1 MERQQ
6 LDINNI
12 SIRLASP
19 DEILKWSYGE
29 VTKPETLN
37 YRTQRPE
44 KDGLFSERIFGPTK
58 DYECYCGKYKKV
70 RYKGVTC
77 EKCGVEVTRAIV
89 RRERM
94 GHIALATPVAHIW
107 FMRTVPSKLS
117 LLLDIPVSK
126 LEKVIY
132 YAAFVVT
139 HVNEDARKHALESIA
154 RELKG
159 LKGSPDMDEIM
170 SKAENVKQVV
180 TTLRPGLILTES
192 EYFTLSERFADVF
205 EADRGAGAVRKILE
219 QIDLKLLVKNLRKE
233 LAEVRDES
241 RMKRILRRLKLTQSL
256 VDSGIR
262 PEWMVITAL
271 PILPP
276 DLRPMVALE
285 GGRYA
290 TADLNDL
297 YRRVIN
303 RNNRLKKLIELRSP
317 EVILTN
323 EKRMLQEAVDALI
336 DNTTRAGS
344 QILSTRRRPL
354 RSLADMLK
362 GKQGRFRQNLLGKR
376 VDYSARSVIVVG
388 PDLRLSECGLPKNM
402 ALELFRHFVINKI
415 IDRGLAFNIKQANR
429 FIEQGSPEVWEI
441 LEEVIKNKKVLLNR
455 APTLHR
461 LGIQAFKPL
470 LIEDLAIRIPP
481 LVCSAFNADFD
492 GDQMAVHLPL
502 TLEAQ
507 YEAATLMDSGKNL
520 LKPSS
525 GDPIVAPSLD
535 MVLGVFFLTHIEE
548 GSKGEGRIFSSVTEL
563 GLAYEHGYVDINA
576 RIKVPVKGIMQETS
590 YGRTIFNEILPEDF
604 EYVNEELN
612 KKKISKIVAKIIEV
626 YGIDSTAQYLDG
638 IKHLGYQYAS
648 LSAATWSI
656 NDVRIPKEKK
666 EIIKKAEDEI
676 KEIESQYNEGFLTE
690 RERIQR
696 VVDIWSNV
704 REGVTKCIPH
714 ALMELKGNPVY
725 SIIAS
730 GARGSWAQATQMM
743 GMKGLTINPKGETIE
758 FPIKSCYKE
767 GFGVLEYF
775 MSTHASRKGST
786 DTALKTATAGYLTRR
801 LVDVTQDL
809 TIQEHDCGTDEGVTI
824 LRKDGDSYGYEF
836 GERLYSRVALH
847 DIKIERKT
855 IVKAGEIITRETA
868 KVIHNSKLESVTVRS
883 PITCKTPHGI
893 CSMCYGYDL
902 TKNKLIEEGVAVGV
916 IAAQS
921 IGEPGTQLT
930 MRTFHIGGIAG
941 VDITHGLPRVEEIF
955 EARPPKGKAPLA
967 KNDGVVVEI
976 EERGLAKIIKV
987 TKSGGKAKK
996 SVKAMTDEYMVSAT
1010 AMIKVKD
1017 GDRVKRG
1024 DALTEGPLDIRE
1036 LLVLRGLEDAER
1048 YIVNEVQKIY
1058 VTQGAAI
1065 NDKHIEI
1072 IARQMLSRVYV
1083 KEAGDAEFMPGD
1095 LIEKSDFITENRKV
1109 KKSKGSMAKGIL
1121 KVLGITRVA
1130 LNSTSFLSAAS
1141 FQETSRVLVS
1151 AAVEGRVDP
1160 LRGLKE
1166 NVIIGKLIPAG
1177 TGKYGIPSEIID
1189 RMREEDNRGKIL
1201 ISNVEIP
1208 KEELVVDDTS
1218 GILAEE
1224 TISTETEK
1232 AESERSFD

>member
-1 MERQQ
+1 MERQ
-6 LDINNI
+6 LEINSI

-29 VTKPETLN
+29 VVKPETLN

-94 GHIALATPVAHIW
+94 GHISLAAPVAHIW

-126 LEKVIY
+126 LEKVVY

-139 HVNEDARKHALESIA
+139 HVNEEARKRALESIQ
-154 RELKG
+154 RELKR
-159 LKGSPDMDEIM
+159 LKGSPNMEEIAD
-170 SKAENVKQVV
+170 KAENVKQVV

-192 EYFTLSERFADVF
+192 EYFILSERFADVF
-205 EADRGAGAVRKILE
+205 EADRGAGALRKILE
-219 QIDLKLLVKNLRKE
+219 QVDLKLLVKNLKKE
-233 LAEVRDES
+233 LVEVRDES
-241 RMKRILRRLKLTQSL
+241 RMKRVLRRLKLTQSL

-262 PEWMVITAL
+262 PEWMIITVL

-388 PDLRLSECGLPKNM
+388 PDLRLNECGLPKNM

-415 IDRGLAFNIKQANR
+415 IEREFAFNIKQANR
-429 FIEQGSPEVWEI
+429 FIEQGSPEVWAI

-507 YEAATLMDSGKNL
+507 YEASTLMDSGKNL

-548 GSKGEGRIFSSVTEL
+548 GAKGEGKIFSSVAEA
-563 GLAYEHGYVDINA
+563 GLAHEHGFIDINA
-576 RIKVPVKGIMQETS
+576 TIKIKVKGEMRETS
-590 YGRTIFNEILPEDF
+590 LGRIIFNQILPEDF

-612 KKKISKIVAKIIEV
+612 KKKISKIVAKIIEI
-626 YGIDSTAQYLDG
+626 YGIDTTSQYLDG
-638 IKHLGYQYAS
+638 IKHLGYQYATAS
-648 LSAATWSI
+648 GATWSI
-656 NDVRIPKEKK
+656 GDVQIPKEKAVIIK
-666 EIIKKAEDEI
+666 TAEGEII
-676 KEIESQYNEGFLTE
+676 EIESQYSEGFLTDKE
-690 RERIQR
+690 RKQR
-696 VVDIWSNV
+696 VVDIWSDV
-704 REGVTKCIPH
+704 RESITKHIPN
-714 ALMELKGNPVY
+714 ALMEKKGNPVY

-801 LVDVTQDL
+801 LVDVAQDL
-809 TIQEHDCGTDEGVTI
+809 AIQEEDCRTDEGVTI
-824 LRKDGDSYGYEF
+824 LRKDGDAYGYEF
-836 GERLYSRVALH
+836 GERLYSRVALE
-847 DIKIERKT
+847 DIKVERKT
-855 IVKAGEIITRETA
+855 IVKAGEVIDRDIA
-868 KVIHNSKLESVTVRS
+868 KIIHNSKLESVTVRS
-883 PITCKTPHGI
+883 PITCKTSHGI
-893 CSMCYGYDL
+893 CSLCYGYDL
-902 TKNKLIEEGVAVGV
+902 AKNKIVEEGVAVGI

-967 KNDGVVVEI
+967 KNDGVITEI

-987 TKSGGKAKK
+987 AKAGAKNKK
-996 SVKAMTDEYMVSAT
+996 SVKANVDEYMVSAT
-1010 AMIKVKD
+1010 AMFKVKE
-1017 GDRVKRG
+1017 GDSIKKG

-1072 IARQMLSRVYV
+1072 IARQMLSRIYV
-1083 KEAGDAEFMPGD
+1083 KEAGDSDFMPSD
-1095 LIEKSDFITENRKV
+1095 LVEKSDFITSNRAT
-1109 KKSKGSMAKGIL
+1109 KKAKGIIAKGIL

-1130 LNSTSFLSAAS
+1130 LSSSSFLSAAS

-1151 AAVEGRVDP
+1151 ASVEGRVDP

-1177 TGKYGIPSEIID
+1177 TGKYGISSDIID

-1201 ISNVEIP
+1201 VSSEEIP
-1208 KEELVVDDTS
+1208 KEELIADDARETL
-1218 GILAEE
+1218 GEPQEVEE
-1224 TISTETEK
+1224 KTNE
-1232 AESERSFD
+1232 ESENVFD

>member
-1 MERQQ
+1 MERQ
-6 LDINNI
+6 LEINSI

-19 DEILKWSYGE
+19 DEILKWSFGE
-29 VTKPETLN
+29 VIKPETLN

-94 GHIALATPVAHIW
+94 GHISLATPVAHIW

-126 LEKVIY
+126 LEKVVY

-139 HVNEDARKHALESIA
+139 NVNEEARKRALESIH

-159 LKGSPDMDEIM
+159 LKGSPNMEEIAD
-170 SKAENVKQVV
+170 KAENVKQVV

-205 EADRGAGAVRKILE
+205 EADRGAGALRKILE
-219 QIDLKLLVKNLRKE
+219 QVDLKLLVKNLKKE

-241 RMKRILRRLKLTQSL
+241 RMKRVLRRLKLTQSL

-262 PEWMVITAL
+262 PEWMIITVL

-388 PDLRLSECGLPKNM
+388 PDLRLNECGLPKNM

-415 IDRGLAFNIKQANR
+415 IEREFAFNIKQANR
-429 FIEQGSPEVWEI
+429 FIEQGSPEVWAI

-502 TLEAQ
+502 TIEAQ
-507 YEAATLMDSGKNL
+507 YEAEMLMNAGRNL

-535 MVLGVFFLTHIEE
+535 MVLGVFFLTHIED
-548 GSKGEGRIFSSVTEL
+548 GAKGEGKIFSSIVEV
-563 GLAYEHGYVDINA
+563 GLAYEHEFIDINA
-576 RIKVPVKGIMQETS
+576 KIKVKVKGEMRETS
-590 YGRTIFNEILPEDF
+590 LGRIIFNQILPEDF

-612 KKKISKIVAKIIEV
+612 KKKISKIVAKIIEI
-626 YGIDSTAQYLDG
+626 YGIDTTSQYLDG
-638 IKHLGYQYAS
+638 IKHLGYQYATIS
-648 LSAATWSI
+648 GATWSI
-656 NDVRIPKEKK
+656 GDVRIPKEKDG
-666 EIIKKAEDEI
+666 IIKAAEGEI
-676 KEIESQYNEGFLTE
+676 KEIESQYSEGFLTDKE
-690 RERIQR
+690 RKQR
-696 VVDIWSNV
+696 VVDIWSDV
-704 REGVTKCIPH
+704 RENITKHIPN
-714 ALMELKGNPVY
+714 ALIERKNNPVY

-767 GFGVLEYF
+767 GFGILEYF

-801 LVDVTQDL
+801 LVDVAQDL
-809 TIQEHDCGTDEGVTI
+809 VIQEEDCGTDEGVTI
-824 LRKDGDSYGYEF
+824 LRKDGDGYGYEF
-836 GERLYSRVALH
+836 GERLYSRVALA
-847 DIKIERKT
+847 DIKAERKT
-855 IVKAGEIITRETA
+855 IVKAGGVITREVA
-868 KVIHNSKLESVTVRS
+868 KVIHNSKLDSVTVRS

-893 CSMCYGYDL
+893 CSLCYGYDL
-902 TKNKLIEEGVAVGV
+902 AKNKIVEEGVAVGI

-967 KNDGVVVEI
+967 KNDGIVTEI

-987 TKSGGKAKK
+987 TKAGPKNKK
-996 SVKAMTDEYMVSAT
+996 SVKANTDEYMISAT
-1010 AMIKVKD
+1010 AMLKVKD
-1017 GDRVKRG
+1017 GEHVKKG

-1058 VTQGAAI
+1058 VTQGAVI

-1083 KEAGDAEFMPGD
+1083 KEAGDADLMPSD
-1095 LIEKSDFITENRKV
+1095 LVEKSDFVSINRAT
-1109 KKSKGSMAKGIL
+1109 KKAKGVMAKGIL

-1130 LNSTSFLSAAS
+1130 LSSSSFLSAAS

-1151 AAVEGRVDP
+1151 ASVEGKIDP

-1177 TGKYGIPSEIID
+1177 TGKYGIPSEILD
-1189 RMREEDNRGKIL
+1189 KMREEDNRGKIL
-1201 ISNVEIP
+1201 ISREDLP
-1208 KEELVVDDTS
+1208 KEELIVDDAQETL
-1218 GILAEE
+1218 GEPQEIEEKKTGEE
-1224 TISTETEK
+1224 TE
-1232 AESERSFD
+1232 AFD